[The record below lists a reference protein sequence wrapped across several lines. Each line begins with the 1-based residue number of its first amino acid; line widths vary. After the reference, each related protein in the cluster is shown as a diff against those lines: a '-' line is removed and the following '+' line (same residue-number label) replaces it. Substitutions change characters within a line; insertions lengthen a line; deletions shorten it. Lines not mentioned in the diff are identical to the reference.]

1 MFFPFFFSKLFDS
14 FLLSPLILPLLYLI
28 SCSSYSPI
36 CSSLLLSFLL
46 SAHLFIFSSLLLSL
60 IYSSLLFPLI
70 YFSYTPIC
78 SSPLFCPSVIFI
90 SSLFFHLLL
99 ILPSVNFLLPYSFP
113 LISSS
118 LSVFCLSPLTSMN
131 TCIHHIFFSSP
142 FIDSLPLLSSNY
154 SVLSFIH
161 LLFSLLVFLFIP
173 SPFTSS
179 PLTSPPHPRVCSYY
193 LLSPTHLLL

>member
-1 MFFPFFFSKLFDS
+1 MFFPFFFSILFDS

-46 SAHLFIFSSLLLSL
+46 SAHLFIYSSLLSL

-99 ILPSVNFLLPYSFP
+99 ILPSVHFLLPYSFP
-113 LISSS
+113 LISFA

-131 TCIHHIFFSSP
+131 TCIHLH
-142 FIDSLPLLSSNY
+142 LPLLSS
-154 SVLSFIH
+154 I
-161 LLFSLLVFLFIP
+161 
-173 SPFTSS
+173 
-179 PLTSPPHPRVCSYY
+179 
-193 LLSPTHLLL
+193 